1 MTEVKKTT
9 AKKSDAEPAIDPPSK
24 ASPTT
29 VVATSILAS
38 DRQKA
43 LETIR
48 PSDGSENAISLPRII
63 VTQSL
68 SQEVTREEDPLKP
81 GLLFNRL
88 TKEVIN
94 SNVDAKGNETGG
106 KQLEFIPLM
115 YFPQRI
121 RIELGAG
128 LRCRSVNLR
137 TAQMLG
143 GLTVDN
149 QPTDIC
155 SACKLKDW
163 PKDRIARGENL
174 DEEKARRGPE
184 CSIVENFP
192 ALLVQ
197 GDGPDD
203 YELIILSFQK
213 TSIQAAKDLRGNH
226 AISGKDWFELKYKL
240 VVQRAVGGPKG
251 DAVYFKQEIRRGG
264 KSTPE
269 EVKRAREMVLFLA
282 GKDVAVE
289 VGDEEPVAS
298 GDPTARDEKAF

>member
-1 MTEVKKTT
+1 VTEIKK
-9 AKKSDAEPAIDPPSK
+9 KKSEEPVVEPPTK

-29 VVATSILAS
+29 LVATSIS
-38 DRQKA
+38 MNDKQKA

-94 SNVDAKGNETGG
+94 EESGG

-163 PKDRIARGENL
+163 PKDRIARGEVL

-184 CSIVENFP
+184 CAIVENFP

-197 GDGPDD
+197 GTSPDD

-240 VVQRAVGGPKG
+240 VVVRATGGPKG

-289 VGDEEPVAS
+289 VGDEEPIAAGV
-298 GDPTARDEKAF
+298 DPTAKMEKEF